1 MALVFALAVTARVV
15 YFLVLSPTSPEWS
28 PEVLPRD
35 GWLTIATNLARGHGY
50 STNSL
55 LTYFPVD
62 RLVPTA
68 ARSPVPVLLL
78 AALVRL
84 AGSHWYY
91 PALLFSWCC
100 SGLVAIAAYWIAVRA
115 SGRHF
120 LGLWTG
126 VVFAVYLSEM
136 YITTTFAVASE
147 PIFSALLAA
156 YLVLSIRAVDRCSVP
171 ISTSAG
177 AALALASLSRPAV
190 LLLPVVP
197 IAWMLYRLRRQAVAM
212 VVGLSLTFAVIHVPW
227 IVRNYAM
234 FGRPIVTTTL
244 GGFVL
249 YRHNAKIEKSQYDLG
264 YSLSSF
270 VPMVRNFVA
279 TTGRPLQSYDE
290 PELNDLLSAEG
301 LRIIRAHPWRYLKLS
316 AYRTIWIWYADN
328 SGRGLY
334 AVENAA
340 IYLLALVGLWY
351 AVRAREP
358 IYGLLLLNIAYFVA
372 VYSALNVQYR
382 YICPVMPLMILIA
395 GLPVDA
401 WVARTRRGGQ
411 SGAPRAASM
420 QSNA

>member
-1 MALVFALAVTARVV
+1 MALVFALAVVARVV

-28 PEVLPRD
+28 PETLPRD
-35 GWLTIATNLARGHGY
+35 GWFTIATNLAHGHGY

-78 AALVRL
+78 AALIRL

-100 SGLVAIAAYWIAVRA
+100 SGVVAVAAYWIAVRA

-156 YLVLSIRAVDRCSVP
+156 YLVLSIRAVDRSSVRTA
-171 ISTSAG
+171 IAAG
-177 AALALASLSRPAV
+177 AVLALASLSRPAV

-197 IAWMLYRLRRQAVAM
+197 VAWMLYRLRRQAVAM
-212 VVGLSLTFAVIHVPW
+212 VVGLSLTFAVMHVPW
-227 IVRNYAM
+227 IVRNDAV

-249 YRHNAKIEKSQYDLG
+249 YRHNAKIEKNEYDLG
-264 YSLSSF
+264 YSLASF
-270 VPMVRNFVA
+270 VPMVRNLTA
-279 TTGRPLQSYDE
+279 SAGRTLQSYDE
-290 PELNDLLSAEG
+290 PELNDFLSTRAQ
-301 LRIIRAHPWRYLKLS
+301 RIILAHPWRYLKLCV
-316 AYRTIWIWYADN
+316 YRTIWIWYVDN

-334 AVENAA
+334 ALENAA
-340 IYLLALVGLWY
+340 IYVLALIGLWY
-351 AVRAREP
+351 AVRARDP
-358 IYGLLLLNIAYFVA
+358 IYALLLLNIAYFVA
-372 VYSALNVQYR
+372 VYSAINVQYR
-382 YICPVMPLMILIA
+382 YISPVMPLMILIA

-401 WVARTRRGGQ
+401 WVTRVRRGGQ
-411 SGAPRAASM
+411 SGAPLAASIN
-420 QSNA
+420 SKA

>member
-1 MALVFALAVTARVV
+1 MAFIFTLAVAARVV
-15 YFLVLSPTSPEWS
+15 YFLVLAPTSPEWT
-28 PEVLPRD
+28 PDALPRN
-35 GWLTIATNLARGHGY
+35 GWFTIAVNLAHGHGY

-55 LTYFPVD
+55 LTYFPTD

-78 AALVRL
+78 AALVSV

-100 SGLVAIAAYWIAVRA
+100 SGLVAVAAYWIAVRA

-126 VVFAVYLSEM
+126 VVFALYLSEM

-147 PIFSALLAA
+147 PVFSTLLAA
-156 YLVLSIRAVDRCSVP
+156 YIVLTIHAVDRSSIPLSVA
-171 ISTSAG
+171 AG

-197 IAWMLYRLRRQAVAM
+197 AAWMLYRLRRRAVAM
-212 VVGLSLTFAVIHVPW
+212 VLGLSLTFAVIHVPW
-227 IVRNYAM
+227 IARNYEV

-249 YRHNAKIEKSQYDLG
+249 YRHNGIIEENRYNVG
-264 YSLSSF
+264 YSLPFF
-270 VPMVRNFVA
+270 VSTARNLVA
-279 TTGRPLQSYDE
+279 TTGRPLQSYDG
-290 PELNDLLSAEG
+290 PALNDLLSAEG
-301 LRIIRAHPWRYLKLS
+301 QRIIRAHPWRYLKLC
-316 AYRTIWIWYADN
+316 AYRTVWIWYAEN

-334 AVENAA
+334 ALENAA
-340 IYLLALVGLWY
+340 IYLLAFIGLWY

-358 IYGLLLLNIAYFVA
+358 IYGLLLVNIAYFVA
-372 VYSALNVQYR
+372 VYSALTVQYR
-382 YICPVMPLMILIA
+382 YICPVMPLMILLA

-401 WVARTRRGGQ
+401 WVARIRHGSQ
-411 SGAPRAASM
+411 SRAPATA
-420 QSNA
+420 